1 MKPVRKSQCSNP
13 ASAEK
18 KSSEVAAAL
27 QADFAPCWARLLLEI
42 PLLPMDEH
50 LPRAQEICRE
60 LCKTGPAKA
69 TAMLSFA
76 LNYREFLAI
85 HFRLARA
92 VQPTGD
98 TIARLSPL
106 AGAIVTRDELRF
118 GLATSLL
125 EKEERRLRDCEDM
138 DGIRELRE
146 LIKLPR
152 ETHRNYQIWL
162 AIDEVL
168 KEWAIAHQQ
177 SMQSTCNRS
186 LSGEVPFPTTSDVRR
201 WIAAHPADSRFGA
214 IRTLD
219 EKGWNRLRNES
230 GVNVEKQAYNMLAEL
245 SGLKLSAA
253 EFDACDELPPTSVLK
268 IGGRGKASH

>member
-1 MKPVRKSQCSNP
+1 MKRVRKSQCSNSAP
-13 ASAEK
+13 AEK
-18 KSSEVAAAL
+18 QSSEVAAAL
-27 QADFAPCWARLLLEI
+27 QADLAPCWARLLLEI

-60 LCKTGPAKA
+60 LCKTGLAKVI
-69 TAMLSFA
+69 AMMGFA
-76 LNYREFLAI
+76 LNYREFIAI

-106 AGAIVTRDELRF
+106 AGAIVTRDELRLS
-118 GLATSLL
+118 LATSLL
-125 EKEERRLRDCEDM
+125 VQEERRLRDCEDM

-162 AIDEVL
+162 AIDEVV
-168 KEWAIAHQQ
+168 KEWALAQNSPKQ
-177 SMQSTCNRS
+177 ATRAES
-186 LSGEVPFPTTSDVRR
+186 LPGVMPFPTLSDVRR
-201 WIAAHPADSRFGA
+201 WIVAHDKDSRFDT

-219 EKGWNRLRNES
+219 EKGWNRLREDS
-230 GVNVEKQAYNMLAEL
+230 GVNVGEKAYYVLAEL
-245 SGLKLSAA
+245 FRLKLSAA
-253 EFDACDELPPTSVLK
+253 EFGACDELPPTSVLK
-268 IGGRGKASH
+268 IGGRGKA